1 MANESISPSNHEPIT
16 ASLPFPHLLE
26 LYGAWLKHEQKDNLV
41 LNLTMTVCPQDLT
54 TPKQQIRENGD

>member
-1 MANESISPSNHEPIT
+1 MANDSISPSNHEPIT

-26 LYGAWLKHEQKDNLV
+26 LYGAWFKHEQKDNLV
-41 LNLTMTVCPQDLT
+41 LNLTMTVCLQDLT

>member
-1 MANESISPSNHEPIT
+1 MANDSISSSNHEPIT

-41 LNLTMTVCPQDLT
+41 LNLTMTVCLQDLT
-54 TPKQQIRENGD
+54 TPKQQVRENGD